1 MATTV
6 EEIIA
11 LVERLSPADQ
21 QRVLEFAKDLAQEPV
36 AIRALPKS
44 TLPPGTPGW
53 KLLRF
58 TVSPEDAEVME
69 KALEDCDDVDIDEW

>member
-1 MATTV
+1 MTTTV

-11 LVERLSPADQ
+11 LVNRLSPADQ

-36 AIRALPKS
+36 AIRSLPKS
-44 TLPPGTPGW
+44 TPSPGTPGW

-58 TVSPEDAEVME
+58 TVSEEDAEIME
-69 KALEDCDDVDIDEW
+69 KALEDCENVDIDEW